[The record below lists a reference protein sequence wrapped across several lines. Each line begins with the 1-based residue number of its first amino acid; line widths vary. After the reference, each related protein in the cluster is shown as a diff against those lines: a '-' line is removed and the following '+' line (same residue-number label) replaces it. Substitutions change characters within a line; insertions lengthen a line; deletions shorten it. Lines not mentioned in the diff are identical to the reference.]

1 MQPLQS
7 IINDAL
13 HLIVHSELL
22 EVSSNRYEGV
32 LRHIEDS
39 VSNQQNVV
47 RIRWKGGHRVD
58 ADIGSAVEFARSYQL
73 VILYGC
79 ARLECLKRTAEA
91 LHKEGIPVAYS
102 INGTT

>member
-1 MQPLQS
+1 
-7 IINDAL
+7 
-13 HLIVHSELL
+13 
-22 EVSSNRYEGV
+22 
-32 LRHIEDS
+32 
-39 VSNQQNVV
+39 
-47 RIRWKGGHRVD
+47 VD